1 MTRVLVIGGGV
12 IGLST
17 AWELARHG
25 ASVRLIE
32 RGTPGQE
39 ASWAGAGMLPPGGLD
54 GPPTTEVLLRAH
66 SHRLWHDWA
75 ARLHD
80 DTGIDTGYRVC
91 GCLEVSHES
100 AVDKSQSEIE
110 QWRREG
116 VPVEPLDPHE
126 LQRRFPA
133 VKIHQGH
140 AYWLPD
146 YAQVRNPR
154 LLKALYAAC
163 SAAGVEFVSGTPVQQ
178 VLAQSGTAVGV
189 RTPTGDMEADV
200 YVVASGAWSSQLLD
214 TWEPNL
220 NVQPVRGQI
229 VLLEQQP
236 LTVSHIVQCG
246 LQYIVPRP
254 DGRVLIGATEEH
266 AGFEKRNTAAALHS
280 LLEFGLYWLPSL
292 ATARFERC
300 WSGLRPYRPGGLPL
314 IGRVPGL
321 DNLLVAAGHFR
332 AGLQLSPITATLLR
346 ELILQQSPTIP
357 TSLLPPL
364 GGRRVTET

>member
-17 AWELARHG
+17 AWELARHDV
-25 ASVRLIE
+25 SVQLIE

-54 GPPTTEVLLRAH
+54 GPMSSEVLLRAH

-75 ARLHD
+75 ARLHSA
-80 DTGIDTGYRVC
+80 TGIDTGYRIC
-91 GCLEVSHES
+91 GCLEVSAATAGDRALS
-100 AVDKSQSEIE
+100 DIE

-116 VPVEPLDPHE
+116 VPVEPLDTHE
-126 LQRRFPA
+126 LRRRFPQ
-133 VKIHQGH
+133 VNPHSGQ

-163 SAAGVEFVSGTPVQQ
+163 SAAGVSIV
-178 VLAQSGTAVGV
+178 SGTAVQRLIVQSGNVVGV
-189 RTPTGDMEADV
+189 HASSGQLTADV
-200 YVVASGAWSSQLLD
+200 YVVTSGAWSSQLLAD
-214 TWEPNL
+214 WEPGL
-220 NVQPVRGQI
+220 KVEPVRGQI

-236 LTVSHIVQCG
+236 LSVTHIVQCG

-266 AGFEKRNTAAALHS
+266 SGYEKQNTAEAIHN
-280 LLEFGLYWLPSL
+280 LLAFGLHWIPAL
-292 ATARFERC
+292 AQARFERC
-300 WSGLRPYRPGGLPL
+300 WSGLRPYRPGGLPA

-346 ELILQQSPTIP
+346 ELILQQPETIP
-357 TSLLPPL
+357 AAMLPPL
-364 GGRRVTET
+364 GEYVGNET